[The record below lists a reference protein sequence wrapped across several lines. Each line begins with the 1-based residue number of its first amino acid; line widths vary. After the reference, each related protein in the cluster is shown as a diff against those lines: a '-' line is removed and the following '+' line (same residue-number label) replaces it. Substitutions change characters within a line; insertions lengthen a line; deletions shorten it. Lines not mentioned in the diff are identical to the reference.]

1 MNCHHRPSLPIKP
14 THHQPYLGLH
24 CCQAACVSASSKL
37 LPDTVGQGVVGGGAS
52 QRIRMNL
59 GPCISATLVARL
71 RCLVVSII
79 ATQACK
85 SLLLQLDRARG
96 PHPNPTC
103 QEEESLGPSSMLPP
117 QPHPCNIISQGNHEL
132 CRIRTQRKELQV
144 EREYSPGGREPRYRG
159 LQLRRPASE
168 DTDLQSGDEQG
179 HLGWQPADPGSQ
191 PGGSA
196 PHSLCPSSVF
206 PAKSP

>member
-1 MNCHHRPSLPIKP
+1 
-14 THHQPYLGLH
+14 
-24 CCQAACVSASSKL
+24 
-37 LPDTVGQGVVGGGAS
+37 
-52 QRIRMNL
+52 MNL

-85 SLLLQLDRARG
+85 SLLLQSDRARG

-117 QPHPCNIISQGNHEL
+117 KPHPCNIISQGNHEL
-132 CRIRTQRKELQV
+132 CKIRTQRKELRV

-196 PHSLCPSSVF
+196 PHTLSAPPQSSQQNV
-206 PAKSP
+206 PKA